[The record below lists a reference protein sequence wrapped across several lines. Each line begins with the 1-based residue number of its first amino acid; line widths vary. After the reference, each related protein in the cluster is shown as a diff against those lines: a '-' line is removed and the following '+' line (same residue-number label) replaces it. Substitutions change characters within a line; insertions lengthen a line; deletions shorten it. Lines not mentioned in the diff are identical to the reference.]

1 MTTEYTFDA
10 NIVSDLHKDAYGMR
24 PTCGFWNTW
33 NDGSDDQR
41 QEIWDGLI
49 KALEREMDEQASA
62 YAAHALKVEARIAIT
77 LELVASATRADA
89 VRYLHDAYGTDGD
102 DGYLEYHLGLK
113 YGYFARTAQ

>member
-10 NIVSDLHKDAYGMR
+10 NIVSDLYKDAYGMR
-24 PTCGFWNTW
+24 PTCGFWNSW
-33 NDGSDDQR
+33 NDGSDEDR
-41 QEIWDGLI
+41 QDMWDGLI
-49 KALEREMDEQASA
+49 RDLDVSMNEQARA
-62 YAAHALKVEARIAIT
+62 YTMHAADVEKRIALT
-77 LELVASATRADA
+77 LEMVAGATRADA